1 MRRFALDAAIV
12 FSDILL
18 VPYAMGLSV
27 VFDEKKGPLLS
38 PVDRKFRF
46 PKEKDVLQKLQIV
59 GESISILRRKMDEE
73 IDEEIDEKSFSKA
86 SLIGFVARHG
96 LWQLYGRGNG
106 KSGFFLVAA
115 FGFGR
120 KRLFSRFDRLF

>member
-86 SLIGFVARHG
+86 SLIGFCGAPWTLAAYMVEGMGSRDFSCCG
-96 LWQLYGRGNG
+96 VWLW
-106 KSGFFLVAA
+106 KKKAFF
-115 FGFGR
+115 
-120 KRLFSRFDRLF
+120 KI